1 MKRFADIAF
10 AVCLVLFLAAV
21 ALGTFLRNSGE
32 TSFFENRALAERPAL
47 TAEDWQR
54 ELNCPAALR
63 RELVCLLAD
72 ARGQVLRT
80 ERRAVTCPVLSA
92 LEVGLMDFTGDF
104 DPAARHPEDDRMV
117 YFTLLDGEGQ
127 AVSEGCELF
136 SLPKHFAFQPPRIR
150 WEIAQEADRFRI
162 TLDCDAAAWG
172 VCLELSQA
180 DGRFSDN
187 WFALL
192 PGRPRAV
199 YLSKDALSAPLSLDQ
214 VQRQLTVRSVY
225 DMG

>member
-1 MKRFADIAF
+1 
-10 AVCLVLFLAAV
+10 
-21 ALGTFLRNSGE
+21 
-32 TSFFENRALAERPAL
+32 
-47 TAEDWQR
+47 
-54 ELNCPAALR
+54 
-63 RELVCLLAD
+63 
-72 ARGQVLRT
+72 
-80 ERRAVTCPVLSA
+80 
-92 LEVGLMDFTGDF
+92 MDFTGDF

-136 SLPKHFAFQPPRIR
+136 SLPKHFAFQPPGIR

-199 YLSKDALSAPLSLDQ
+199 YLPKDALSAPLSLDQ

>member
-1 MKRFADIAF
+1 MFGYVRPP
-10 AVCLVLFLAAV
+10 LE
-21 ALGTFLRNSGE
+21 AL
-32 TSFFENRALAERPAL
+32 P
-47 TAEDWQR
+47 Q
-54 ELNCPAALR
+54 
-63 RELVCLLAD
+63 
-72 ARGQVLRT
+72 
-80 ERRAVTCPVLSA
+80 
-92 LEVGLMDFTGDF
+92 
-104 DPAARHPEDDRMV
+104 
-117 YFTLLDGEGQ
+117 
-127 AVSEGCELF
+127 
-136 SLPKHFAFQPPRIR
+136 
-150 WEIAQEADRFRI
+150 QEADRFRI

-199 YLSKDALSAPLSLDQ
+199 YLPKDALSAPLSLDQ